1 MHSYLV
7 SKIDSYWYGWLARLL
22 HDEAKKNRFLQNS
35 KDREGW

>member
-22 HDEAKKNRFLQNS
+22 HDEAKKKQIS
-35 KDREGW
+35 SE